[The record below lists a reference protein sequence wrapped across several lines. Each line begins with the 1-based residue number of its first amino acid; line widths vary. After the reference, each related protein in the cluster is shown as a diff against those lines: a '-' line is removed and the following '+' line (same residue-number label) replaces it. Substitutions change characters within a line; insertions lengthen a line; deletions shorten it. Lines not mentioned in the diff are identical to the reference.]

1 MRLKRTLIF
10 FGLICIIAGIILMMQ
25 QEPEEEKQLWEKIPD
40 EEIHHVIEEEG
51 KAADFPVTKSDCAAQ
66 EDIEAA
72 GQPSET
78 REFSLQDAQLL
89 MRIAEAEAGN
99 QGPDGMWMVM
109 SVVLNRVDSDTWPDS
124 IAGVIFEDHQFSS
137 VSDGRFNKVEISAD
151 AHEALARIETGDV
164 ADEIIGFEVK
174 TSEVLDKYF
183 ARAFE
188 FKDHRFYTK
197 K

>member
-25 QEPEEEKQLWEKIPD
+25 QEPEEEKELWEKIPD
-40 EEIHHVIEEEG
+40 EEVHHIIEEER
-51 KAADFPVTKSDCAAQ
+51 KAASFSVTKSDCATK
-66 EDIEAA
+66 EEVEAA
-72 GQPSET
+72 GQAPAV
-78 REFSLQDAQLL
+78 REFTLEDAQLL
-89 MRIAEAEAGN
+89 MRIAEAEAEN

-109 SVVLNRVDSDTWPDS
+109 SVVLNRVDSDTWPDT

-137 VSDGRFNKVEISAD
+137 VSDGRFNKVKISAD
-151 AHEALARIETGDV
+151 AHEALTRIETGEV

-174 TSEVLDKYF
+174 TSEVLDEYF

>member
-1 MRLKRTLIF
+1 MRLKRTLVFCGI
-10 FGLICIIAGIILMMQ
+10 ICIIAGIIMMMQ
-25 QEPEEEKQLWEKIPD
+25 QEPEEEKELWEKIPD
-40 EEIHHVIEEEG
+40 EEIHHIIEEEG
-51 KAADFPVTKSDCAAQ
+51 KAANLPVAKSESATK

-72 GQPSET
+72 GQASSV
-78 REFSLQDAQLL
+78 REFTLQDAQLL

>member
-25 QEPEEEKQLWEKIPD
+25 PEPEEEKELWEKIPD
-40 EEIHHVIEEEG
+40 EEVHHIIEEER
-51 KAADFPVTKSDCAAQ
+51 KAANFPVTESDCATQ
-66 EDIEAA
+66 EEVEAA
-72 GQPSET
+72 GQASAV
-78 REFSLQDAQLL
+78 REFTLEDAQLL

-124 IAGVIFEDHQFSS
+124 ISKVIKQEGQFSS
-137 VSDGRFNKVEISAD
+137 VSDGRFFKVKISAD
-151 AHEALARIETGDV
+151 AHAALARIETGEV

-174 TSEVLDKYF
+174 TSEVLDEYF

>member
-25 QEPEEEKQLWEKIPD
+25 QEPEKEKELWEKIPD
-40 EEIHHVIEEEG
+40 EEVHHIIEEER
-51 KAADFPVTKSDCAAQ
+51 KAANFPVTKSDCASK
-66 EDIEAA
+66 EEVEAA
-72 GQPSET
+72 GQASAV
-78 REFSLQDAQLL
+78 REFTLEDAQLL
-89 MRIAEAEAGN
+89 MRIAEAEAEN

-124 IAGVIFEDHQFSS
+124 ISKVIFEDHQFSS
-137 VSDGRFNKVEISAD
+137 VSDGRFFKVKISAD
-151 AHEALARIETGDV
+151 AHDALARIETGDV

>member
-25 QEPEEEKQLWEKIPD
+25 PEPEEEKELWEKIPD
-40 EEIHHVIEEEG
+40 EEVHHIIEEER
-51 KAADFPVTKSDCAAQ
+51 KTANFPVTKSDCATK
-66 EDIEAA
+66 EEVEAA
-72 GQPSET
+72 GQASAV
-78 REFSLQDAQLL
+78 REFTLEDTQLL

-109 SVVLNRVDSDTWPDS
+109 SVILNRVDSDTWPDS
-124 IAGVIFEDHQFSS
+124 IDGVIFEDHQFSS